1 MITLKSALLS
11 VLCGASLLSAQ
22 NAVDIYPSSE
32 LKQLASKLARESKK
46 KGGGFASESLTHYGN
61 NYTMM
66 AHREATG
73 SSELH
78 TKDADVF
85 FVVEGDCSIVTGGK
99 MVKPQITQPNEV
111 RGTGIEGGTTR
122 KLGPGDVIHIQP
134 NTPHQMFIA
143 PGHSITY
150 FVVKVTE

>member
-1 MITLKSALLS
+1 MITLKFALLS
-11 VLCGASLLSAQ
+11 AFCSAFLLNGQ
-22 NAVDIYPSSE
+22 NAVDVFSSAD
-32 LKQLASKLARESKK
+32 LKQLAAKLGAESKK
-46 KGGGFASESLTHYGN
+46 KGGAFAGETLTRYGNSLT
-61 NYTMM
+61 MI

-85 FVVEGDCSIVTGGK
+85 FVVEGDCSIITGGK
-99 MVKPQITQPNEV
+99 MVKPQNTQPNEV

-122 KLGPGDVIHIQP
+122 KLGPGDVVHIQP
-134 NTPHQMFIA
+134 NTPHQMLIA
-143 PGHSITY
+143 LGHSITY

>member
-1 MITLKSALLS
+1 MIKLKSVILS
-11 VLCGASLLSAQ
+11 ALCGAFLLNAQ
-22 NAVDIYPSSE
+22 NAVDLFSSSD
-32 LKQLASKLARESKK
+32 LKQIAAKLAAESKR
-46 KGGGFASESLTHYGN
+46 KGGGFAGETLTRYGN
-61 NYTMM
+61 NLTMM

-78 TKDADVF
+78 KKDADVF

-99 MVKPQITQPNEV
+99 MLKPQNTQPNEV
-111 RGTGIEGGTTR
+111 RGTGIEGGTKQ
-122 KLGPGDVIHIQP
+122 KLSLGDVIHTQP
-134 NTPHQMFIA
+134 NTPHQMLIA

>member
-1 MITLKSALLS
+1 MITTKFALLFAF
-11 VLCGASLLSAQ
+11 CGSLLLNAQ
-22 NAVDIYPSSE
+22 NAVDIFPSSE
-32 LKQLASKLARESKK
+32 LKQLASKLAAESKK
-46 KGGGFASESLTHYGN
+46 KGGGFASQSLTRYGN
-61 NYTMM
+61 NLTMI

-85 FVVEGDCSIVTGGK
+85 FIVEGDCSIITGGK
-99 MVKPQITQPNEV
+99 MVKPQNTQPNEV

-122 KLGPGDVIHIQP
+122 KLGVGDVVHIQP
-134 NTPHQMFIA
+134 NTPHQMLIT

>member
-1 MITLKSALLS
+1 MFTLKSILLS
-11 VLCGASLLSAQ
+11 AFCSAFLLNAQ
-22 NAVDIYPSSE
+22 NAVDVLSSAD
-32 LKQLASKLARESKK
+32 LKQLAAKLAAESKK
-46 KGGGFASESLTHYGN
+46 KGGAFAGQTLAHYGN
-61 NYTMM
+61 NLTMI
-66 AHREATG
+66 AHRETTG

-85 FVVEGDCSIVTGGK
+85 FVVEGDSSLVTGGR
-99 MVKPQITQPNEV
+99 MVKPQNTQPNEV

-122 KLGPGDVIHIQP
+122 KLGQGDVVQIQP
-134 NTPHQMFIA
+134 NTPHQMLIA